1 MRYLLETYQSG
12 RLISRL
18 SSYINILKIKRGN
31 MEFCCEVFDNHFN
44 EGFLKEERYFISDEE
59 DAPSEKRHFFAEI
72 SAYNEVESKIIKMPF
87 NYCPFCG
94 EKLGE

>member
-1 MRYLLETYQSG
+1 
-12 RLISRL
+12 
-18 SSYINILKIKRGN
+18 

-44 EGFLKEERYFISDEE
+44 EGFLKEERYFISGDE

-72 SAYNEVESKIIKMPF
+72 SAYDEVESKIIKMLF